1 MQEICAVIAA
11 GGLGT
16 RLLNYKNNNSTK
28 VLIDI
33 GRNSMIS
40 TQISQIL
47 SWGISNFIII
57 TNPEFDHLIKEDIKN
72 NHPKINVDFVI
83 QNKPLGIAHAL
94 LQAEDYV
101 SGYSKILFILGD
113 NFFGENPFENLKI
126 EELDTMLFLKEVSN
140 PSEFGVARIENQKL
154 ISIEEKPKKSN
165 SNLAVVG
172 LYLYDLNCF
181 DLIKKLDFSPRGEL
195 EITDL
200 NNDLIKNNL
209 VNFTTLKSWWIDA
222 GTEDRIENLKKIIQ

>member
-1 MQEICAVIAA
+1 M
-11 GGLGT
+11 L
-16 RLLNYKNNNSTK
+16 
-28 VLIDI
+28 
-33 GRNSMIS
+33 
-40 TQISQIL
+40 
-47 SWGISNFIII
+47 
-57 TNPEFDHLIKEDIKN
+57 PEN
-72 NHPKINVDFVI
+72 R
-83 QNKPLGIAHAL
+83 
-94 LQAEDYV
+94 
-101 SGYSKILFILGD
+101 YSKILFILGD

-154 ISIEEKPKKSN
+154 ISIEEKPKKSD

-200 NNDLIKNNL
+200 NNDLIQNNL